1 MEKLILEWA
10 DNRGLLK
17 YDNRFQ
23 QYLKGSEEFGELA
36 KAMLEND
43 KTEIKDAL
51 GDCVITLVILAAQLG
66 YSLEACT
73 EIAYNE
79 IKNRKGETKNG
90 TFIREKY

>member
-23 QYLKGSEEFGELA
+23 QFLKFSEEQGELA

-43 KTEIKDAL
+43 KVEIKDAL

-66 YSLEACT
+66 YSLEACI

-90 TFIREKY
+90 TFIREK

>member
-17 YDNRFQ
+17 YDNRYT
-23 QYLKGSEEFGELA
+23 QYLKFIEEAGELS
-36 KAMLEND
+36 KSMLEND

-90 TFIREKY
+90 TFIREK